1 MAGPSN
7 FYRYMRA
14 VARILASKWFFG
26 LVIGLFIV
34 QAGFVAFVGRYS
46 MAFDEYYHYELIQQY
61 AKVLWPWSVA
71 QPPGPAELGAVTTD
85 TSYLYHWLMSFPFR
99 LIRLFSD
106 SLQTHLLVMRL
117 LDVAIVAA
125 GLFVYRKLLL
135 LVGVSRAA
143 THGMLAVLVLVP
155 VTTFLAGQLT
165 YDALMFTMTG
175 VALLYAVKLL
185 KEIRSQSVELST
197 LLLALSFL
205 LLASI
210 TKYAFFVIALIVCV
224 VLCVELYLAYR
235 PKLQKSKQYIKSA
248 GKHFAGELKK
258 PATLFIFSL
267 FLVSSL
273 LFLQRYGLNA
283 VRYGTPVPDCGTA
296 ISESRCRA
304 YAPYGRNIAYK
315 EAGYAN
321 SVKATDVAYYPIRWS
336 AKMMRSLF
344 FAVAPREAGYAP
356 GNPLPIAKTAGNVI
370 AWSIVVLILVGLPW
384 LLRGAVAR
392 LLLLASVG
400 YVGLLFARNVSEF
413 VSLGVPV
420 AVNGRYILYLLPVF
434 AALAYLSA
442 KHLVGKAGKKQHML
456 WAISCLMALLL
467 GILMVFGG
475 GFLPFIIRSGDE
487 WMWPSAVEAT
497 REFRSLLW
505 PYVLKEW

>member
-1 MAGPSN
+1 MARSSV

-14 VARILASKWFFG
+14 VVKLMASKWFFG
-26 LVIGLFIV
+26 LIIGLFVV
-34 QAGFVAFVGRYS
+34 QAVFVAFVGRYS

-99 LIRLFSD
+99 FIRLFSD
-106 SLQTHLLVMRL
+106 SLQTHLVAMRL
-117 LDVAIVAA
+117 IDVAIVSV

-135 LVGVSRAA
+135 LIGVSRAA
-143 THGMLAVLVLVP
+143 THGILAALVLVP

-175 VALLYAVKLL
+175 IALLYSARLL
-185 KEIRSQSVELST
+185 KEIRSRAVVLPT

-235 PKLQKSKQYIKSA
+235 PKLHRSKRYIQIA
-248 GKHFAGELKK
+248 GKQFATELKK
-258 PATLFIFSL
+258 PATVLLFGL

-321 SVKATDVAYYPIRWS
+321 SVKATDIAYYPIRWS

-356 GNPLPIAKTAGNVI
+356 GNPLPIAKTAGNAV
-370 AWSIVVLILVGLPW
+370 AWSIVVLIIVGLPW
-384 LLRGAVAR
+384 LLRDAVTR
-392 LLLLASVG
+392 MLLLASLG
-400 YVGLLFARNVSEF
+400 YVGLLFARNFSEF

-420 AVNGRYILYLLPVF
+420 AVNGRYILYLLPVL
-434 AALAYLSA
+434 AALAYVSA

-456 WAISCLMALLL
+456 WAIGCLAALFL
-467 GILMVFGG
+467 GVLMVFGG
-475 GFLPFIIRSGDE
+475 GFLPFVIRSGDE
-487 WMWPSAVEAT
+487 WMWPSTVEAT